1 MSDRV
6 FGPYQNKYT
15 EWPKGHLQKYIPTKI
30 DRYVWVGG
38 RVVYYKVETVVE
50 QYTIRYW
57 VYSQKADG
65 WTFASM
71 ENSVIALF

>member
-1 MSDRV
+1 M
-6 FGPYQNKYT
+6 
-15 EWPKGHLQKYIPTKI
+15 
-30 DRYVWVGG
+30 
-38 RVVYYKVETVVE
+38 VYYKVETVVE
-50 QYTIRYW
+50 QHTIRYW